1 MGPSALGPGGGAPVP
16 SATVLPSP
24 LLPRR
29 RGPLVAAAVA
39 TACLALAG
47 CSGSGGDEGPA
58 EDTITSTTPVT
69 GVNACADVEPGVV
82 VDRTLAV
89 IHFSTD
95 NICPGWVTVEQGT
108 QVTFTN
114 DDSVPR
120 TVVVTATQMPD
131 AAELTRFTLAPGA
144 SQPFDTLDEATR
156 GFSTDAQP
164 GFRGTIE
171 VVGPGGG
178 MQH

>member
-1 MGPSALGPGGGAPVP
+1 MGPSALGALGGPPVAWAPVH
-16 SATVLPSP
+16 PSP
-24 LLPRR
+24 LLTRR
-29 RGPLVAAAVA
+29 RGLLVAAAVV
-39 TACLALAG
+39 TAWLALAG
-47 CSGSGGDEGPA
+47 CSGSGGDRA
-58 EDTITSTTPVT
+58 QSEDTITSTTPVT
-69 GVNACADVEPGVV
+69 GVDACADVEPGVV

-89 IHFSTD
+89 VHFSTD

-114 DDSVPR
+114 DDSVAR
-120 TVVVTATQMPD
+120 TVVITATQMPD
-131 AAELTRFTLAPGA
+131 AAEVARFTLAPGG
-144 SQPFDTLDEATR
+144 SQPVDTLEVAMR

-171 VVGPGGG
+171 VVAPGGG